1 MNLLH
6 NLSFSLLM
14 KLFFMEIS
22 CKNKG
27 SNEGALMGR
36 NQELLKYCLSY
47 DVFVQHYNFRVLII

>member
-1 MNLLH
+1 
-6 NLSFSLLM
+6 M